1 MRYDDRIAS
10 HGGHRTLLR
19 WSAAALVLLLLLTG
33 TAAFAAGDY
42 VYDTVKLFRSDEAA
56 QLRLWADAIDRST
69 GIEVVVATAD
79 LGNQSIEKVAVDLF
93 EQYKIGKAGQDNG
106 LLILIAPK
114 QKQYRFEVGYGLEGM
129 LPDSL
134 VGSWGQ
140 KYLAPSFREN
150 NYFEGISVAY
160 QQGLLPAI
168 EKETGKKVTLQ
179 GARTPSDSLNHQ
191 NEYQLTPTQV
201 GLGGAVGIIL
211 LIVVS
216 VILGRITGDPFIIL
230 RILFL
235 ILRSGGGG
243 GGRGG
248 GGWGGGGGGGGRSGG
263 GRSGGGG
270 ASGGW

>member
-56 QLRLWADAIDRST
+56 QLRLWADAIDHST
-69 GIEVVVATAD
+69 GIEVVVATTD

-93 EQYKIGKAGQDNG
+93 EQYKVGKAGQDNG

-179 GARTPSDSLNHQ
+179 GARPPSVSTGY
-191 NEYQLTPTQV
+191 EYELSPTQV
-201 GLGGAVGIIL
+201 GLAGTVG
-211 LIVVS
+211 
-216 VILGRITGDPFIIL
+216 VILFIVISLILWRITGDPFVLL

-235 ILRSGGGG
+235 LARMGGGG

-248 GGWGGGGGGGGRSGG
+248 GGRGGGGWGGGGGRSGG